1 MTPPRSQII
10 GIALAVLVAACG
22 SASQQGGNL
31 PPPAPSAEGRATLDT
46 ATSNLVPPGYGTLRQ
61 DEIAIRFSF
70 PAMQVRVLPLDESV
84 IRLLAPDSYRAL
96 RDLHEG
102 QRDAIAIMAQRHNLR
117 RPSLWYVSYFG
128 LEPEARFSPLEV
140 VITAGGRDFRPLE
153 LIPLTAGFGEQRL
166 RQRETHS
173 AIFVFD
179 GAIDVS
185 QPLTLTVDGG
195 QNGSWGS
202 MLRAIERERSRARSR
217 AAAQGKP

>member
-1 MTPPRSQII
+1 MTTLPYQLCAA
-10 GIALAVLVAACG
+10 ALPALLVACG
-22 SASQQGGNL
+22 SAPQQGADP

-46 ATSNLVPPGYGTLRQ
+46 ATSNLVPPGYGALRQ
-61 DEIAIRFSF
+61 DEIAIRFGF

-102 QRDAIAIMAQRHNLR
+102 QRDAIAVMAQRHNLR

-140 VITAGGRDFRPLE
+140 VITSGGRDFRPLE

-166 RQRETHS
+166 RQRETQS
-173 AIFVFD
+173 ALFILD

-185 QPLTLTVDGG
+185 QPLTVTVEGA
-195 QNGSWGS
+195 QNASWGS
-202 MLRAIERERSRARSR
+202 TLRIIERERSRARSR
-217 AAAQGKP
+217 AAAEGKP

>member
-1 MTPPRSQII
+1 MTSLPNSVI
-10 GIALAVLVAACG
+10 GIGMTTLLAACG
-22 SASQQGGNL
+22 SASQQGGDP

-46 ATSNLVPPGYGTLRQ
+46 ATSNLVPPGYGALRQ
-61 DEIAIRFSF
+61 DEIAIRFTF

-96 RDLHEG
+96 RDLQEG
-102 QRDAIAIMAQRHNLR
+102 QRDAIATMAQRHNLR
-117 RPSLWYVSYFG
+117 QPSLWYVSYFG
-128 LEPEARFSPLEV
+128 IEPEARFSPLEV
-140 VITAGGRDFRPLE
+140 VITGGGRDFRPLE

-185 QPLTLTVDGG
+185 QPLTLTVEGE
-195 QNGSWGS
+195 QNNSWGS
-202 MLRAIERERSRARSR
+202 TLRNIERERSRARSR
-217 AAAQGKP
+217 AAAEGKP

>member
-1 MTPPRSQII
+1 MTVYY
-10 GIALAVLVAACG
+10 GIMGAAFAAVIAACG
-22 SASQQGGNL
+22 SAPQQGADT

-46 ATSNLVPPGYGTLRQ
+46 ATSNLVPPGYGALRQ
-61 DEIAIRFSF
+61 DEIAIRFTF

-102 QRDAIAIMAQRHNLR
+102 QKDAIAVMAQRHNLR
-117 RPSLWYVSYFG
+117 RPSLWYISYFG
-128 LEPEARFSPLEV
+128 LEPEARFSPMEV
-140 VITAGGRDFRPLE
+140 LITAGGRDFRPLE
-153 LIPLTAGFGEQRL
+153 LIPLTSGFGEQRL

-185 QPLTLTVDGG
+185 QPLTVTVEGE

-202 MLRAIERERSRARSR
+202 TLRNIERERSRARSR
-217 AAAQGKP
+217 AAAEGKP